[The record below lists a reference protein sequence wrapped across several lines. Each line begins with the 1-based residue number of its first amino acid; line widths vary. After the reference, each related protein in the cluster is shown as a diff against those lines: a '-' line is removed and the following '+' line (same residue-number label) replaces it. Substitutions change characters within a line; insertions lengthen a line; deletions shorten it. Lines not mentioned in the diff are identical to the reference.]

1 MNVRK
6 GFIVLSA
13 ILLTLCFTSC
23 GGGGGSS
30 GDGDENYEW
39 GGMAP
44 GYYVS
49 EPYTEGDYSYTDAIF
64 YYFFPEGEWD
74 CGLVFFSSSGSPT
87 VPRAVPDGKRYR
99 IENDGLIHFKI
110 NPDYESV
117 WWQPATIIEG
127 VGFVQFSPF
136 WNIDGR
142 GNVTFTYRG
151 DTPSTPSRTPVTES
165 E

>member
-13 ILLTLCFTSC
+13 ILLTLSFTSC

-30 GDGDENYEW
+30 GDGDDNYEW
-39 GGMAP
+39 GGMP
-44 GYYVS
+44 QGYYVA
-49 EPYTEGDYSYTDAIF
+49 EPYREGDYIYTDAIY

-99 IENDGLIHFKI
+99 IENDGLIHFKWT
-110 NPDYESV
+110 NDESV
-117 WWQPATIIEG
+117 RFRPATIIEG
-127 VGFVQFSPF
+127 VGFVQNDPF
-136 WNIDGR
+136 TKAIGS
-142 GNVTFTYRG
+142 VTFTYRG

-165 E
+165 K

>member
-13 ILLTLCFTSC
+13 ILLTLSFTSC

-30 GDGDENYEW
+30 GDGDDNYEW

-49 EPYTEGDYSYTDAIF
+49 DPYTEGDYIYTDAIY
-64 YYFFPEGEWD
+64 YYFFPDGRFD
-74 CGLVFFSSSGSPT
+74 CALVLFSSEPPT
-87 VPRAVPDGKRYR
+87 VPRAVPDEKRYR
-99 IENDGLIHFKI
+99 IENDGLIHFKWT
-110 NPDYESV
+110 NDESV
-117 WWQPATIIEG
+117 RFRPATIIEG
-127 VGFVQFSPF
+127 VGFVQNDPF
-136 WNIDGR
+136 TKAIGS
-142 GNVTFTYRG
+142 VTFTYRG
-151 DTPSTPSRTPVTES
+151 DTPPNPSRTPVTES

>member
-23 GGGGGSS
+23 GGGGSS
-30 GDGDENYEW
+30 GDGDDDYEW
-39 GGMAP
+39 GGMP
-44 GYYVS
+44 QGYYVS
-49 EPYTEGDYSYTDAIF
+49 EPYREGDYIYTDAIY
-64 YYFFPEGEWD
+64 YYFFPDGRFD
-74 CGLVFFSSSGSPT
+74 CALVLFSSEPPT
-87 VPRAVPDGKRYR
+87 VPRAVPDEKRYR

-110 NPDYESV
+110 NPYYESV
-117 WWQPATIIEG
+117 WFQPATIIEG
-127 VGFVQFSPF
+127 GGFVQNDPF
-136 WNIDGR
+136 TKAIGS
-142 GNVTFTYRG
+142 VTFTYRG

>member
-30 GDGDENYEW
+30 GDGDDNYEW

-64 YYFFPEGEWD
+64 YYFFPDGKFD
-74 CGLVFFSSSGSPT
+74 CGLVIFSEYGWPPT
-87 VPRAVPDGKRYR
+87 VPIPNPDEKRYR
-99 IENDGLIHFKI
+99 IENDGLIHFI
-110 NPDYESV
+110 IIDHEIVRY
-117 WWQPATIIEG
+117 QPATIIEG
-127 VGFVQFSPF
+127 SGFMQNAPF
-136 WNIDGR
+136 AKAIGS
-142 GNVTFTYRG
+142 VTFTYRG
-151 DTPSTPSRTPVTES
+151 DTPPNPSRTPVTES